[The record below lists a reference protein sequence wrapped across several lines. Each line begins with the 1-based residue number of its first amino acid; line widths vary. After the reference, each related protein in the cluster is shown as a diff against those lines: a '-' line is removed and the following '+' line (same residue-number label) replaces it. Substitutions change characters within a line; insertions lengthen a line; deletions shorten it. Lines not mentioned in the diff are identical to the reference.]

1 MRTTLFEKVKYGLIL
16 FVAVMVINLVID
28 LIAGKFQ
35 DLTYFN
41 GILRKA
47 LINAVICAIA
57 TPFLMKKK
65 EEVNHE
71 E

>member
-16 FVAVMVINLVID
+16 FFVVMVINLVID
-28 LIAGKFQ
+28 LITGKFQ

-41 GILRKA
+41 GILRQA
-47 LINAVICAIA
+47 LITAIICAVA

-65 EEVNHE
+65 GVV
-71 E
+71 